1 MKAEFW
7 NKTGLDFWT
16 VQELALRHKAGRT
29 GRRAEGHS
37 HYEWCFYGFCFINFR
52 KLNDIKKANT
62 FAFFKNNSYLCPQ
75 IKIECIMCTVNIQVD
90 EALLRDVKPELDSTT
105 AIRLWAQE
113 LINLRIQELINEDE
127 ETMDIEEARAM
138 VHETIRKEYAL
149 P

>member
-1 MKAEFW
+1 
-7 NKTGLDFWT
+7 
-16 VQELALRHKAGRT
+16 
-29 GRRAEGHS
+29 
-37 HYEWCFYGFCFINFR
+37 
-52 KLNDIKKANT
+52 
-62 FAFFKNNSYLCPQ
+62 
-75 IKIECIMCTVNIQVD
+75 MCTVNIQVD

-138 VHETIRKEYAL
+138 VHKTIRKEYAL

>member
-1 MKAEFW
+1 MKLF
-7 NKTGLDFWT
+7 LDT
-16 VQELALRHKAGRT
+16 NYIRSA
-29 GRRAEGHS
+29 
-37 HYEWCFYGFCFINFR
+37 
-52 KLNDIKKANT
+52 
-62 FAFFKNNSYLCPQ
+62 
-75 IKIECIMCTVNIQVD
+75 
-90 EALLRDVKPELDSTT
+90 ELDSTA

>member
-1 MKAEFW
+1 MHYS
-7 NKTGLDFWT
+7 KTI
-16 VQELALRHKAGRT
+16 R
-29 GRRAEGHS
+29 
-37 HYEWCFYGFCFINFR
+37 I
-52 KLNDIKKANT
+52 
-62 FAFFKNNSYLCPQ
+62 FAPK
-75 IKIECIMCTVNIQVD
+75 IKIELIMCTINIQVD
-90 EALLRDVKPELDSTT
+90 EALLRDVKPELDSTA

>member
-1 MKAEFW
+1 MI
-7 NKTGLDFWT
+7 DI
-16 VQELALRHKAGRT
+16 
-29 GRRAEGHS
+29 S
-37 HYEWCFYGFCFINFR
+37 SYY
-52 KLNDIKKANT
+52 IKKANT
-62 FAFFKNNSYLCPQ
+62 FAFFKNISYLCPQ
-75 IKIECIMCTVNIQVD
+75 NKIELIMCTVNIQID
-90 EALLRDVKPELDSTT
+90 EALLRAVKPELDSTA